1 MTRIILSFR
10 HVPLILRHMRSLFL
24 VLALALLPLGLMF
37 AQDDG
42 PPIAITSPDKGTTFA
57 YGTIKTHSLVW
68 IKNML
73 IARITFSDEDAT
85 TQQASDDTLEFR
97 LPGVTFDSA
106 KGIFY
111 AQTATGEMI
120 PVAHIKKT
128 LFLKSIETLPN
139 SHVRVI
145 HPKGVV
151 SVVLEAIN
159 PNDPSMHPAAGTT
172 DPDGTHK
179 VDLRN
184 ILN

>member
-1 MTRIILSFR
+1 
-10 HVPLILRHMRSLFL
+10 MRSLFL
-24 VLALALLPLGLMF
+24 ALALALFPLGMMF

-57 YGTIKTHSLVW
+57 FGTIKTHSLIW
-68 IKNML
+68 NNNML
-73 IARITFSDEDAT
+73 VARVTFTDQDVT
-85 TQQASDDTLEFR
+85 TQEASDDTLEFR

-139 SHVRVI
+139 AHVRVI

-151 SVVLEAIN
+151 SVVLEAIS
-159 PNDPSMHPAAGTT
+159 PNDPSMHPAPSTTAGS
-172 DPDGTHK
+172 DGMHP
-179 VDLRN
+179 VNIDIHN